1 MKLTKTLSVALAAA
15 VCGVTAAAAADAP
28 ATTSDARSYDPH
40 KLAAV
45 TVGLSTKSQVRTLL
59 GTPWRIVQFND
70 CGHAMPG
77 QADETWEYRG
87 KDASGG
93 TYRFHV
99 EFDDNGVTHLVAR
112 IPDRVPGG
120 TATVAKA
127 SAMVMAHNHPM

>member
-1 MKLTKTLSVALAAA
+1 MNVISKLSIAVAMAAIGTTVAQGADVAATDTKA
-15 VCGVTAAAAADAP
+15 VDA
-28 ATTSDARSYDPH
+28 H

-45 TVGLSTKSQVRTLL
+45 TVGISTKAQVRTLL

-87 KDASGG
+87 KDVNG

-99 EFDDNGVTHLVAR
+99 EFDDNGVAHLVAR
-112 IPDRVPGG
+112 IPDKVAGG
-120 TATVAKA
+120 MGTVAKA
-127 SAMVMAHNHPM
+127 SVNVMAHNHPM

>member
-1 MKLTKTLSVALAAA
+1 MNLSSRLSLTLAAA
-15 VCGVTAAAAADAP
+15 AVAATLGHAADAP
-28 ATTSDARSYDPH
+28 TQEAQTFDAH

-45 TVGLSTKSQVRTLL
+45 TVGLSTKVQVRTLL

-70 CGHAMPG
+70 CGKAMPG

-87 KDASGG
+87 KDANG

-99 EFDDNGVTHLVAR
+99 EFDDNGVAHLVAR
-112 IPDRVPGG
+112 IPDKVPGG
-120 TATVAKA
+120 AGTVAKA